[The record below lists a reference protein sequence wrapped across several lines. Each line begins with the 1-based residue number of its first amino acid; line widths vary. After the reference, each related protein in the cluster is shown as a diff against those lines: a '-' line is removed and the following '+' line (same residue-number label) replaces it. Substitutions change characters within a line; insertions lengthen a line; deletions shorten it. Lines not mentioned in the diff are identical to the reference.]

1 MDGGRRALLGDLTD
15 GRAKHS
21 STPGPPHRCGW
32 CGLLPLPED
41 QALSEERPLR
51 RVLRHLEGCRLDKP
65 FEQKR
70 FSGGEMNGRDDA

>member
-41 QALSEERPLR
+41 EALSEERGLCGEC
-51 RVLRHLEGCRLDKP
+51 LANLEDVDWRGLLNENASAVAK
-65 FEQKR
+65 
-70 FSGGEMNGRDDA
+70 